1 MRPDPRDTIK
11 YQQIRNLKQLR
22 SNNDIYDSLN
32 TISMSGGRNFKLGE
46 GGGVGLGWRSV
57 ILVTHFSAWENL
69 LSPKP

>member
-46 GGGVGLGWRSV
+46 GGGVWADV
-57 ILVTHFSAWENL
+57 Q
-69 LSPKP
+69 

>member
-32 TISMSGGRNFKLGE
+32 TISMGGGRNFKLG
-46 GGGVGLGWRSV
+46 GGGGGLGGRSV
-57 ILVTHFSAWENL
+57 ILVTHFYA
-69 LSPKP
+69 

>member
-46 GGGVGLGWRSV
+46 GGGGGLG
-57 ILVTHFSAWENL
+57 
-69 LSPKP
+69 